1 MKENKGCVT
10 ALYNNKYSNSA
21 SLSFPG
27 SYPRVWEKKDKKIIW
42 VIWYYDYQSIMVFSI
57 NFGLGLTSNKTWGCY
72 KYKPFD
78 LWTAQLFSF
87 LSEILSMEWRP
98 KREKRNV
105 TLLWAVFSAPTSLSK
120 INFSDKPY
128 FHKLPICSKYLCCCF
143 FYSYSLHFY

>member
-1 MKENKGCVT
+1 VLQLCTITN
-10 ALYNNKYSNSA
+10 
-21 SLSFPG
+21 
-27 SYPRVWEKKDKKIIW
+27 I
-42 VIWYYDYQSIMVFSI
+42 VIQHLFLFLDPTQEFGRRNYDYQSIMVFSI